1 MFHNYQDLITLFDN
15 CFFTKYNTRLV
26 KGNSEPIY
34 LPQDENRPHNELH
47 FAHGFFS
54 SALHETAHWLI
65 AGAERRK
72 LVDFGY
78 WYAPDG
84 RSAEQQKIFQNV
96 EIKPQAIEWILSQA
110 AGYKFQISLDN
121 LDGPEVDTSDFKTNV
136 YNQVKAY
143 CEHGL
148 PIRAELIRQA
158 LCLFYKNP
166 PELSFADFHM

>member
-110 AGYKFQISLDN
+110 AGYKFQISVDN

>member
-110 AGYKFQISLDN
+110 AGYKFQISVDN

-148 PIRAELIRQA
+148 PICAELIRQA

>member
-34 LPQDENRPHNELH
+34 LPQDENSPHNELH

-110 AGYKFQISLDN
+110 AGYKFQISVDN